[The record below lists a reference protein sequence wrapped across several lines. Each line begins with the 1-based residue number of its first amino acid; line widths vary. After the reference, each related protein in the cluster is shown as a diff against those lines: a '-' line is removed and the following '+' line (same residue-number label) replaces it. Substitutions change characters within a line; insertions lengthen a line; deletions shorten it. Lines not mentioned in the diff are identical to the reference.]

1 MFYNPSS
8 PTCIPLY
15 FYSKVCKQINNLPN
29 FFFFYF
35 LTFCY
40 FSKNYLTAAAKLHHI
55 LMLSLRLNKKTVFS
69 IFFFLILMSKVIFLE
84 KKVWG
89 RKTVLLLSNIS
100 WERYGITICYF
111 FLYIFVINY
120 IKKQHNFMLPW
131 SVSLMSGIGN
141 CYILVVIFYDFP
153 LPSIPT
159 LCCCFWHYIISVRLL
174 LLVWIWSLFGVLGF
188 PLHII
193 HLFLWKW
200 NRILTTQRAAMKSSE
215 KFVFKSR

>member
-1 MFYNPSS
+1 
-8 PTCIPLY
+8 
-15 FYSKVCKQINNLPN
+15 
-29 FFFFYF
+29 
-35 LTFCY
+35 
-40 FSKNYLTAAAKLHHI
+40 
-55 LMLSLRLNKKTVFS
+55 
-69 IFFFLILMSKVIFLE
+69 MSKVIFLE
-84 KKVWG
+84 KKIWG

-111 FLYIFVINY
+111 FLYIFVIIY

-174 LLVWIWSLFGVLGF
+174 SFSLNMILVWCPWISFTYNTF
-188 PLHII
+188 I
-193 HLFLWKW
+193 FME
-200 NRILTTQRAAMKSSE
+200 MKSYFNNPTSRNE
-215 KFVFKSR
+215 VFRKICVQEQIIKIIKIKKKV